1 MKISRSPFGKVYGA
15 DVYLF
20 TITNKQGS
28 SVKITNYG
36 ATITSIVVADLRK
49 QLDDV
54 VMGFDSIEGYLA
66 DQPKLGCICG
76 RVANRI
82 SGASFTLDGRTY
94 KLAANAGP
102 NTLHGGISGFDKK
115 IWQAEE
121 FVEGEQAGVKMT
133 YTSPDG
139 EEGFPGNL
147 TITLRYIFNNT
158 NELKLFYSATT
169 DKPTYVNLTNH
180 SYFNLTGFREDVIN
194 HELMINSDKITTVT
208 ADLIPTGELA
218 NVEGTPFDFRKAK
231 SISTDIAKTG
241 LGYDQNFVLN
251 KESDGL
257 TLAATVY
264 EQITGR
270 VMEVFTSEPGI
281 QLYTSNYLD
290 GSLKGKKDIRYR
302 KHFGLCLE
310 AQHFPDSMH
319 QPSFPS
325 TLLKPGETY
334 TQQTIYHFKTI

>member
-1 MKISRSPFGKVYGA
+1 MKISRTPFGKVNGT

-20 TITNKQGS
+20 SITNRQGS
-28 SVKITNYG
+28 TIKITNYG
-36 ATITSIVVADLRK
+36 ATITSINVHDLRRK
-49 QLDDV
+49 LDDI
-54 VMGFDSIEGYLA
+54 VMGFDSIEGYLGN
-66 DQPKLGCICG
+66 QSNIGCICG

-82 SGASFTLDGRTY
+82 SGASFTLDGKTY
-94 KLAANAGP
+94 KLAGNEGA

-115 IWQAEE
+115 IWLAEE
-121 FVEGEQAGVKMT
+121 FVEGEQAGVKLS

-139 EEGFPGNL
+139 EEGFPG
-147 TITLRYIFNNT
+147 TLKIIVKYTFNNE
-158 NELKLFYSATT
+158 NELKLIYHATT
-169 DKPTYVNLTNH
+169 DKPTYLNLTNH

-194 HELMINSDKITTVT
+194 HELMINSDKITTLS

-218 NVEGTPFDFRKAK
+218 DVKGTPFDFRKAK

-251 KESDGL
+251 KESEGL

-270 VMEVFTSEPGI
+270 VMEVFTTEPGI
-281 QLYTSNYLD
+281 QLYTSNYMD
-290 GSLKGKKDIRYR
+290 GTIKGKKGIVYR

-319 QPSFPS
+319 HPAFPT
-325 TLLKPGETY
+325 TLLKPGDVY
-334 TQQTIYHFKTI
+334 SQQTIYHFKTI